1 MNTTIEVN
9 QMVAKYLT
17 IEGILVQEEN
27 LVLGLDFYGMGFL
40 MTATRA
46 AIAEYEAEYQLDYQ
60 NSADADNDVE
70 SLFDSLMEVLENP
83 KYYNRICKIV
93 YLHLKEET
101 DDHWVNYQGAINSL
115 SELYSKES

>member
-93 YLHLKEET
+93 YLHLKDET
-101 DDHWVNYQGAINSL
+101 
-115 SELYSKES
+115 E